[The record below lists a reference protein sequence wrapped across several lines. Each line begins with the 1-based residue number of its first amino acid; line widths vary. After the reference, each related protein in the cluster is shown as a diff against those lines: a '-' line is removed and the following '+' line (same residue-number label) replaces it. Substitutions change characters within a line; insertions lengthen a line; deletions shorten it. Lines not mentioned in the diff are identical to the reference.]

1 MSDTDLADLARKLS
15 WSGPPSSERFLSV
28 FMDQNNRCNLRCA
41 MCGFSDPRVPSLAKY
56 DMPRP
61 LFDRIAAE
69 LFPRASYVCLSIMT
83 EPFMTR
89 DFPDRLRVPR
99 DHGVPWTEV
108 ITNGTLLTRAAC
120 EAILDA
126 RLTRVVISFDGG
138 TKEVFES
145 IRIGARFEQVVA
157 NFTLLR
163 DLRDARGLTE
173 PVLRVNHVLSEG
185 NIDHFDALLALVAS
199 LRADEISVRPVTRM
213 SNALVQENRDPA
225 FWEKVR
231 AAKAKL
237 TDFCARTGVRDTEY
251 LRDRHTLIELF
262 TGSGDR
268 MTCRRPWD
276 TLAIHPNGDAFPCMA
291 WARDPIGNLGT
302 QTLDEIWTG
311 PALTALRREFED
323 VQPGIDCLHCT
334 IRRGDADPDDD
345 FFYRKLASPLRA

>member
-1 MSDTDLADLARKLS
+1 
-15 WSGPPSSERFLSV
+15 
-28 FMDQNNRCNLRCA
+28 MDQNNRCNLRCR

-99 DHGVPWTEV
+99 DYGVPWTEV
-108 ITNGTLLTRAAC
+108 ITNATLLSRAAC
-120 EAILDA
+120 EAVLDA
-126 RLTRVVISFDGG
+126 RLTRVVISIDGG

-145 IRIGARFEQVVA
+145 IRAGARFEQVIA
-157 NFTLLR
+157 NFELLR
-163 DLRDARGLTE
+163 DLRDARGAAE

-185 NIDHFDALLALVAS
+185 NVDHFESLLELVEK

-231 AAKAKL
+231 AAKERLAQ
-237 TDFCARTGVRDTEY
+237 FCARTGVRDTEY
-251 LRDRHTLIELF
+251 LRTRPTLIEIL
-262 TGSGDR
+262 GPGGER
-268 MTCRRPWD
+268 MSCRRPWD

-291 WARDPIGNLGT
+291 WARPPIGNLAT
-302 QTLDEIWTG
+302 QTLDEIWNG
-311 PALTALRREFED
+311 PALAALRREFED
-323 VQPGIDCLHCT
+323 TRPGIDCLHCS
-334 IRRGDADPDDD
+334 IRRGDGDPEDD
-345 FFYRKLASPLRA
+345 FFYRKLAAPMRADA